1 MPQFPHPARPRTTEP
16 HANLRWDP
24 MWRFRTAAPRR
35 RPPAPLSGRQQ
46 APRGAARG
54 PKPGR
59 KPAKSG
65 IFLPSAPRHPDPQ
78 LPTEEH
84 ARRRAR
90 SHPSAPKRVRKQGR
104 ARQTHLCTERN
115 QGLHWLCDCDCLD
128 THGGGR
134 LVGVAKMEGR
144 RKRWTGCT
152 AHSPVLFDRRAGLAA
167 PPPVDAAAQ
176 GAGGC
181 RSGPCTTLPATPLQ
195 LLPHRCTL
203 SQ

>member
-1 MPQFPHPARPRTTEP
+1 
-16 HANLRWDP
+16 
-24 MWRFRTAAPRR
+24 MWRSRTAAPRR
-35 RPPAPLSGRQQ
+35 RPPAPPSGRQQ

-90 SHPSAPKRVRKQGR
+90 SRPSAPKRVRKQGR

-115 QGLHWLCDCDCLD
+115 QFAARKRRGFLCQDFRSAPGCGWATGSPILGSILRAVFQHPR
-128 THGGGR
+128 TSAR
-134 LVGVAKMEGR
+134 LPTRPCHSPPPAAKQGR
-144 RKRWTGCT
+144 RREKI
-152 AHSPVLFDRRAGLAA
+152 SRARAAA
-167 PPPVDAAAQ
+167 PPPPPPGPGCT
-176 GAGGC
+176 GAVPVPVG
-181 RSGPCTTLPATPLQ
+181 RRVAI
-195 LLPHRCTL
+195 
-203 SQ
+203 